1 MIDTHAHLAFDQFSN
16 IRKIINDAEK
26 AGVKKIIAVS
36 SNIIDS
42 QKAVELAKNYP
53 RVVFPS
59 VGIHPQQTDPQN
71 KQSVSQQLD
80 KLEKI
85 VKKNKVSAIGETG
98 LDFSKPP
105 PPETKRPIDQ
115 QIELFKGQI
124 KIAKQN
130 KLPIIIHSRKAFR
143 EVVEIL
149 KNEPEVKGVFH
160 CYSGGKKGINDVL
173 SLGYYFGV
181 DGNLT
186 YEEGLQNVYK
196 DIPLENILL
205 ETDSPFL
212 APIPH
217 RGEVNK
223 PKYLKYILEALAK
236 IKNIPIEKVNEQTDK
251 NACKLFS
258 F

>member
-1 MIDTHAHLAFDQFSN
+1 MIDTHAHLASDKFPN
-16 IRKIINDAEK
+16 INEVIDNAEK
-26 AGVKKIIAVS
+26 TGVKKIIAAS
-36 SNIIDS
+36 SNIADS

-53 RVVFPS
+53 GMVFPS
-59 VGIHPQQTDPQN
+59 VGIHPQQTDPHN
-71 KQSVSQQLD
+71 KQSINQQLD
-80 KLEKI
+80 KLEMI
-85 VKKNKVSAIGETG
+85 VKKHKVSAIGETG
-98 LDFSKPP
+98 LDFSEPP
-105 PPETKRPIDQ
+105 PSEIKRAIGQ
-115 QIELFKGQI
+115 QIELFRGHI

-130 KLPIIIHSRKAFR
+130 KLPIIIHSRKAFK

-149 KNEPEVKGVFH
+149 KDEPKVKGVFH

-186 YEEGLQNVYK
+186 YEEGLQKVYK

-217 RGEVNK
+217 RGEINK
-223 PKYLKYILEALAK
+223 PEYLRYTLKALAK
-236 IKNIPIEKVNEQTDK
+236 IKNIPIEKANEQTDK
-251 NACKLFS
+251 NARKLFLL
-258 F
+258 